1 MNYTR
6 ITAASL
12 AIASLTLAACS
23 GDSSKTDST
32 ALKNDSAL
40 AADLAMANRDSANL
54 TLSDT
59 ATSSTA
65 KAPTN
70 PPAVTKT
77 PTRTTT
83 TPTKTTTTPKKTTPA
98 PTKTAPAPAGART
111 GTIASGTTI
120 SLASSSKICTN
131 TNAIGDNVT
140 ATTTEAIS
148 GTNGAAIPSGA
159 TVNMTVTNLKRSENT
174 NDKIIME
181 FRVNSISFG
190 GKTYPVEASVADAD
204 VTRIRDQPQSKDV
217 QKVAVGAA
225 AGAIAGKILGKSTKA
240 TVIGGAAGAAAGAAT
255 AAATANYQGCINDG
269 ARITVRLDAP
279 LSMTVGL

>member
-12 AIASLTLAACS
+12 AIASLTLAACA

-40 AADLAMANRDSANL
+40 AANMAMANRDSASL

-59 ATSSTA
+59 ATSSTT

-70 PPAVTKT
+70 PPAVTKA
-77 PTRTTT
+77 
-83 TPTKTTTTPKKTTPA
+83 PTKTTTTPKKTTPA
-98 PTKTAPAPAGART
+98 PTKTAPAPAPASART

-120 SLASSSKICTN
+120 ALASSSKVCTN
-131 TNAIGDNVT
+131 TNAVGDNIT

-159 TVNMTVTNLKRSENT
+159 TVHMTVTNLKRSENA

-190 GKTYPVEASVADAD
+190 GKTYPVEASVAEAD
-204 VTRIRDQPQSKDV
+204 VERIRDQPQSKDV

-255 AAATANYQGCINDG
+255 AAATANYQGCINQG

>member
-12 AIASLTLAACS
+12 AIAAMTLAACS

-40 AADLAMANRDSANL
+40 AANLALAKQDSANL

-59 ATSSTA
+59 A
-65 KAPTN
+65 KAPTT
-70 PPAVTKT
+70 PTVTKT
-77 PTRTTT
+77 
-83 TPTKTTTTPKKTTPA
+83 TPKKTTTTPKTPVKTATT
-98 PTKTAPAPAGART
+98 PTKTAPATTPAPAAPKT
-111 GTIASGTTI
+111 GSIAAGTTLA
-120 SLASSSKICTN
+120 LASSGEVCTN
-131 TNAIGDNVT
+131 TNKIGDNIT
-140 ATTTEAIS
+140 ATTTEAVS
-148 GTNGAAIPSGA
+148 GTNGSAIPSGA

-181 FRVNSISFG
+181 FRINSIEFG
-190 GKTYPVEASVADAD
+190 GKTYPVEASVAEAD
-204 VTRIRDQPQSKDV
+204 VTKIRDQPASKDV
-217 QKVAVGAA
+217 QKVAIGAA
-225 AGAIAGKILGKSTKA
+225 AGAAAGRLLGKSGKA
-240 TVIGGAAGAAAGAAT
+240 TAIGAAAGAAAGAG
-255 AAATANYQGCINDG
+255 AAVATANYQGCIKQG

>member
-6 ITAASL
+6 ITATSL
-12 AIASLTLAACS
+12 AIVAMTLVGCS
-23 GDSSKTDST
+23 GDSSTADST

-40 AADLAMANRDSANL
+40 AANLAMANRDSATL

-59 ATSSTA
+59 ATGA
-65 KAPTN
+65 KAPAS
-70 PPAVTKT
+70 PPAVTRPRTTTPPART
-77 PTRTTT
+77 PTRTST
-83 TPTKTTTTPKKTTPA
+83 TPTRPA
-98 PTKTAPAPAGART
+98 ASPAPAAPAART

-120 SLASSSKICTN
+120 SLASASTICTN

-148 GTNGAAIPSGA
+148 GTNGSAIPAGA

-174 NDKIIME
+174 RDNIIME

-190 GKTYPVEASVADAD
+190 GKTYPIEASIADAD
-204 VTRIRDQPQSKDV
+204 VTKVRDQPKSKDA
-217 QKVAVGAA
+217 QKVAIGAA
-225 AGAIAGKILGKSTKA
+225 AGAIAGKILGGSTKS

-255 AAATANYQGCINDG
+255 AAATANFQGCINQG

>member
-12 AIASLTLAACS
+12 AIAMTLVGCS

-40 AADLAMANRDSANL
+40 AANMALANKDSGKLAL
-54 TLSDT
+54 GDT
-59 ATSSTA
+59 ANSGTT
-65 KAPTN
+65 KAP
-70 PPAVTKT
+70 PVVTKT
-77 PTRTTT
+77 GTSKTTAKTTPKTST
-83 TPTKTTTTPKKTTPA
+83 TPTKTATTPA
-98 PTKTAPAPAGART
+98 ATPART
-111 GTIASGTTI
+111 GTIASGTTLA
-120 SLASSSKICTN
+120 LASSGEVCTN
-131 TNAIGDNVT
+131 TSKVGDNIT

-159 TVNMTVTNLKRSENT
+159 TVHMTVTNLKRSENV

-181 FRVNSISFG
+181 FRVNSIEFG
-190 GKTYPVEASVADAD
+190 GKSYPVEGSVSEAD
-204 VTRIRDQPQSKDV
+204 VEKVRDQPASKDV
-217 QKVAVGAA
+217 QKVATGAIIGAA
-225 AGAIAGKILGKSTKA
+225 AGKILGKSTKA

-255 AAATANYQGCINDG
+255 ASATANYQGCIRQG
-269 ARITVRLDAP
+269 HRITVRLDAP

>member
-12 AIASLTLAACS
+12 AIASLTLAACA

-40 AADLAMANRDSANL
+40 AANMAMANRDSASL

-59 ATSSTA
+59 ATSSTT

-70 PPAVTKT
+70 PPAVTKA
-77 PTRTTT
+77 
-83 TPTKTTTTPKKTTPA
+83 PTKTTTTPKKTTPA
-98 PTKTAPAPAGART
+98 PTKTAPAPAPASART

-120 SLASSSKICTN
+120 ALASSSKVCTN
-131 TNAIGDNVT
+131 TNAVGDNIT

-159 TVNMTVTNLKRSENT
+159 TVHMTVTNLKRSENA

-190 GKTYPVEASVADAD
+190 GKTYPIEASVAEAD
-204 VTRIRDQPQSKDV
+204 VERIRDQPQSKDV

-255 AAATANYQGCINDG
+255 AAATANYQGCINQG

>member
-6 ITAASL
+6 ITATAL
-12 AIASLTLAACS
+12 GVAAMTLAACS
-23 GDSSKTDST
+23 GDSSNTDST

-40 AADLAMANRDSANL
+40 AANLAMANQDSAKL

-59 ATSSTA
+59 ANSGT
-65 KAPTN
+65 KAPPTVTR
-70 PPAVTKT
+70 PAGTKT
-77 PTRTTT
+77 APTGT
-83 TPTKTTTTPKKTTPA
+83 KKTTPA
-98 PTKTAPAPAGART
+98 PTKTATTPATTPAATART
-111 GTIASGTTI
+111 GSIAAGTTLA
-120 SLASSSKICTN
+120 LASSAKVCTN
-131 TNAIGDNVT
+131 TNAIGDNIT
-140 ATTTEAIS
+140 ATTTEATS
-148 GTNGAAIPSGA
+148 GTNGAAIPAGA
-159 TVNMTVTNLKRSENT
+159 TVNMTVTNLKRSENV

-204 VTRIRDQPQSKDV
+204 VEKVRDQPASKDV

-225 AGAIAGKILGKSTKA
+225 AGAIAGKILGKSTKGA
-240 TVIGGAAGAAAGAAT
+240 VIGGAAGAAAGAAT
-255 AAATANYQGCINDG
+255 AAATANYQGCINQG